1 MLDPDKAIA
10 LGVKPGRAFAQL
22 KAGQAVETAAG
33 RTVQPSEVRAVLKER
48 GAHFCSRRGGAA
60 DLRPTVR
67 TPQSAV
73 CIHPTGA
80 GRQPSGAA
88 VAGAWGEP
96 AAGGTSHSRKL
107 QRCRC
112 ARLIQGNHVLLLSGA
127 CHRAATA
134 TLARHSSALFT

>member
-60 DLRPTVR
+60 DLRPAGPS
-67 TPQSAV
+67 PQSAV
-73 CIHPTGA
+73 CIHSTGA

-96 AAGGTSHSRKL
+96 AAGSASSSRKL
-107 QRCRC
+107 QHCRG
-112 ARLIQGNHVLLLSGA
+112 ARLIQGVDLLLLSWHA
-127 CHRAATA
+127 NVDEQQ
-134 TLARHSSALFT
+134 LLL